1 MSRIKPMSQTPES
14 ENENHEPDKLDDDFL
29 MSSSGMTMGR
39 FRQIQS
45 AEKAGEP
52 LNLSEAELVQY
63 EETKAE
69 VAELGARLSKMMSET
84 FEPYNRRLK
93 KILRD
98 SLPPIRID
106 LPKIDISPRFPA
118 PKSLTPPADAG
129 TEWLESV
136 AEAATERAERDAETS
151 RNIGQ
156 LAAAAQDMLGVL
168 SDQKDLMDE
177 QKAAQVT
184 QGKKDARRHSQM
196 MWVMV
201 PTLLA
206 TIAALIATILVAQ

>member
-1 MSRIKPMSQTPES
+1 MSHAPEPS
-14 ENENHEPDKLDDDFL
+14 ENENNELDESGEDFL

-39 FRQIQS
+39 FRQIQA
-45 AEKAGEP
+45 AEEAGEP
-52 LNLSEAELVQY
+52 LNLSAAELAQY
-63 EETKAE
+63 EDTKVE
-69 VAELGARLSKMMSET
+69 VAELGARLTKMMSET

-106 LPKIDISPRFPA
+106 LAKLDLSPKVPPLE
-118 PKSLTPPADAG
+118 PLTPPADTG

-168 SDQKDLMDE
+168 SDQKELMDK
-177 QKAAQVT
+177 QRIAQEK
-184 QGKKDARRHSQM
+184 QGKTEGSRHRQM

-206 TIAALIATILVAQ
+206 TIAALIATILLT